1 MDMMDGQQATGAAAA
16 RTARGTLVVRLSP
29 SLFST
34 VVLDGTDGGG
44 GAVARRFVPDPAVS
58 LVANLKTAVV
68 PCPCPQDGWGTI
80 DLVSCDGRVTFVPA
94 GCFDRRTVAAMF
106 DACFTLAGDEVVEV
120 QELPSAG
127 CVALYAFNRF
137 ARRGME
143 AMATEVRTFNA
154 YALLLD
160 SMMAEASAQDGR
172 VMRVHVS
179 GETMGVFVADGGRL
193 VFANVFDCTEDNL
206 RLFYLLHVLR
216 AVGFSQLD
224 DTIYISKEDGGASQL
239 DRLAKLYVDDVRQMP
254 VARPPFAVDGDGG
267 CLTHDMAALLSSHRT
282 N

>member
-1 MDMMDGQQATGAAAA
+1 MVKGQQATGIATPV
-16 RTARGTLVVRLSP
+16 TACSVLAVRLSP
-29 SLFST
+29 SAFT
-34 VVLDGTDGGG
+34 TIVIG
-44 GAVARRFVPDPAVS
+44 GADGRDGVTARCFDPDPAVS
-58 LVANLKTAVV
+58 LVANLKTAVASR
-68 PCPCPQDGWGTI
+68 PCPQDGWERI
-80 DLVSCDGRVTFVPA
+80 DLVSCDGRVTFVPSA
-94 GCFDRRTVAAMF
+94 CFDGKSAAAMF